1 MYGHVI
7 TKFSGMGRF
16 TKLWG
21 SAHARAKRARGAPLL
36 LSSLAKE
43 NETEKESVDQDHHH
57 VADNEEGK
65 ADKVHHEEKDGE
77 KQEIPNKD
85 QVTRDTAHWAIKSS
99 TQSLS
104 PLTDITLPS
113 ISSVAGSEIVVT
125 KTRNDL
131 Q

>member
-1 MYGHVI
+1 ML
-7 TKFSGMGRF
+7 FRSF

-21 SAHARAKRARGAPLL
+21 SAHVRARGAPLL

-85 QVTRDTAHWAIKSS
+85 QVTRDTANWAIKSS
-99 TQSLS
+99 TQSLFHRLRAAKS
-104 PLTDITLPS
+104 
-113 ISSVAGSEIVVT
+113 
-125 KTRNDL
+125 
-131 Q
+131 

>member
-21 SAHARAKRARGAPLL
+21 SAHTRAKRVRGAPLL

-65 ADKVHHEEKDGE
+65 ADKENEEKDGE

>member
-21 SAHARAKRARGAPLL
+21 SAHARARGAPLL

-85 QVTRDTAHWAIKSS
+85 QVTRDTAHWVIKSS
-99 TQSLS
+99 TQSLFHRLRAAKS
-104 PLTDITLPS
+104 
-113 ISSVAGSEIVVT
+113 
-125 KTRNDL
+125 
-131 Q
+131 

>member
-21 SAHARAKRARGAPLL
+21 SAHARARGAPLL

-85 QVTRDTAHWAIKSS
+85 QMTRDTAIGRSRVRLNRYFIGCGQQNRS
-99 TQSLS
+99 Y
-104 PLTDITLPS
+104 
-113 ISSVAGSEIVVT
+113 
-125 KTRNDL
+125 
-131 Q
+131 